1 MAFQATQIRRGMVI
15 VHNGA
20 PHRVIEFHHHTPGNL
35 RAMVQTKMRNLKTGS
50 STEHRFRS
58 TDSIERAILEEHEM
72 TYLYDDGTLYHF
84 MNTETYEQITLDG
97 EALGDAVG
105 YLLADTVITVEFY
118 EGQPIGIEL
127 PGVVEL
133 TVVETEPELRSSTVS
148 NVNKSAKLETGI
160 QVQVPPFIKQG
171 DRVRVNTSDGSYIER
186 AK

>member
-15 VHNGA
+15 LHNGV

-58 TDSIERAILEEHEM
+58 TDTIDRAILEEHDM
-72 TYLYDDGTLYHF
+72 NYLYADGNHYHF
-84 MNTETYEQITLDG
+84 MNTETYEQIALDA

-118 EGQPIGIEL
+118 DGQPIGIEI
-127 PGVVEL
+127 PSVVEL
-133 TVVETEPELRSSTVS
+133 TVVETEPELKGATVS
-148 NVNKSAKLETGI
+148 NVNKPAKVETGI
-160 QVQVPPFIKQG
+160 QIQVPPFIKQG
-171 DRVRVNTSDGSYIER
+171 DRIRVNTTDGSYIER

>member
-1 MAFQATQIRRGMVI
+1 MALQATQIRRGMVI

-20 PHRVIEFHHHTPGNL
+20 PHRVIDFHHHTPGNL

-58 TDSIERAILEEHEM
+58 TDSVERANLEEHEM
-72 TYLYDDGTLYHF
+72 NYLYDDGSLYHF
-84 MNTETYEQITLDG
+84 MNTETYEQITLDS

-105 YLLADTVITVEFY
+105 YLLADTVIKVEFY

-127 PGVVEL
+127 PGSVEL
-133 TVVETEPELRSSTVS
+133 TVVETEPELKGSTVS
-148 NVNKSAKLETGI
+148 NVNKTAKLETGI
-160 QVQVPPFIKQG
+160 QIQVPPFIKQG
-171 DRVRVNTSDGSYIER
+171 DRIRVNTQDGSYIER

>member
-15 VHNGA
+15 LHNGV

-58 TDSIERAILEEHEM
+58 TDTIDRAILEEHDM
-72 TYLYDDGTLYHF
+72 NYLYADGNHYHF
-84 MNTETYEQITLDG
+84 MNTETYEQIALDS

-118 EGQPIGIEL
+118 DGQPIGIEI
-127 PGVVEL
+127 PSVVEL
-133 TVVETEPELRSSTVS
+133 TVVETEPELKGATVS
-148 NVNKSAKLETGI
+148 NVNKPAKVETGI
-160 QVQVPPFIKQG
+160 QIQVPPFIKQG
-171 DRVRVNTSDGSYIER
+171 DRIRVNTTDGSYIER